1 LFQFLCITGLILKKE
16 IAGKL
21 VYEQLQKKKI
31 LTKNIFWEKKNA
43 HKIGIVYFWFLLL
56 ALA

>member
-21 VYEQLQKKKI
+21 VYEQLQKKNFDE
-31 LTKNIFWEKKNA
+31 NIFWEKKNA